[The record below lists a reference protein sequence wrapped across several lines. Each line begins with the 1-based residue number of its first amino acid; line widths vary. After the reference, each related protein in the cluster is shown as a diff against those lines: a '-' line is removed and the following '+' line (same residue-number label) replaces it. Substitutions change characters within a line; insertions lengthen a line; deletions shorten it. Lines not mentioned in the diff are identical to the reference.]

1 MEPISPI
8 PAGSTSSWAVDLPQA
23 DETPPVTTSGGDGI
37 GGGNLATQPG
47 LRWISSALQGN
58 SNGAGTANDTNNLQ
72 SAAGNH
78 SPIMQ
83 YQAVTARNNQGVN
96 VGVNGGEPKPTG
108 NNMTTLANP
117 SPPTNGTIH
126 FVNNPG
132 TNSITPGWFAAAS
145 LAQSSLT
152 QSFPSVFNSSFVNL
166 YLSQPDTLRDTF
178 SHAVRRSNG
187 HVDYHPTHQQQP
199 SPLLAEAFNQLNRN
213 NMLAFTSGPG
223 SVRGAAG
230 LTTLF
235 NDADRATLTR
245 MVAVSMRDY
254 SARNAVS
261 LNNHVDAQTLQPQAI
276 LAAFGLTHADQLGPN
291 WLAQSTTELIAL
303 AQGAGPQ
310 EADIIFEA
318 LALALL
324 LSSLIAYSAPNGG
337 RFELALAQMFTSMQL
352 LSQMQDPDVFAQMF
366 SRLSPTERTQLLTL
380 LTSLS
385 PNAKLT
391 GLDKMDP
398 IASLFK
404 AFAARSSDA
413 RLGDAQRGAGSG
425 LSGTLGTLL
434 GARGVTGA
442 RGDTLTT
449 ERLRAELLHFVAT
462 QPASFYYAEASN
474 KKSFHSGRLEA
485 VLQLIVQQ
493 LLREL
498 AAKAGRLSRLRC
510 DFADSIELLS
520 NLLDLLTQRDDEDN
534 EHSRGHHHAE
544 ADDDEN
550 GFEETESDIAAD
562 VFGTRPHFDKVPNR
576 AQFCG
581 GMAAEYACQTLFR
594 VVPDEHVKGKIAFRW
609 ENFGRNAIADL
620 PRQLPA
626 HSAAYTELQQLN
638 EYALAS
644 SVAPNDVN
652 TNANAYELLS
662 ELLMPSDAAYALGAS
677 AAGATIMAKHWH
689 CKMWAHDLTYR
700 LNVDGSKAPF
710 DFIAYTKQQAMPLPT
725 ANGDVDHS
733 ATTVGAMT
741 RPRTETAMR
750 HDLLRMLENSQ
761 DRWVREQAS
770 NALAA
775 GLQKLR
781 SNGQTATESKG
792 EVVRSMRSPMLRD
805 ATIYFLSRYYFKLNA
820 QTVDSITINP
830 K

>member
-1 MEPISPI
+1 MEPIS
-8 PAGSTSSWAVDLPQA
+8 AGITPPWAVDLTQTDA
-23 DETPPVTTSGGDGI
+23 APPVTTSGD
-37 GGGNLATQPG
+37 GGNGGDILATQAG
-47 LRWISSALQGN
+47 QGSISDALQENG
-58 SNGAGTANDTNNLQ
+58 NGANTANATNNLQ
-72 SAAGNH
+72 PAAVNNR
-78 SPIMQ
+78 PIMQ
-83 YQAVTARNNQGVN
+83 GEAVTAGNNQNVN
-96 VGVNGGEPKPTG
+96 VGVDGGEPKPTG
-108 NNMTTLANP
+108 NNITTPANP
-117 SPPTNGTIH
+117 SPPTNGAMH
-126 FVNNPG
+126 FANNPG
-132 TNSITPGWFAAAS
+132 TNTVTPGWLSASS
-145 LAQSSLT
+145 LAQSSLS
-152 QSFPSVFNSSFVNL
+152 QSFSSVFASSFATL
-166 YLSQPDTLRDTF
+166 YLSQPDALYATF

-187 HVDYHPTHQQQP
+187 HINHHPTHQQQP

-230 LTTLF
+230 LTALF

-254 SARNAVS
+254 SARNAVG
-261 LNNHVDAQTLQPQAI
+261 LNNHVDAQSLQPQAI
-276 LAAFGLTHADQLGPN
+276 LAAFGLTHADQLGPS

-324 LSSLIAYSAPNGG
+324 LSSLTAYSAPNGG

-352 LSQMQDPDVFAQMF
+352 LSQMQDPDAFAQMF
-366 SRLSPTERTQLLTL
+366 SRLSPTERSQLLTL

-385 PNAKLT
+385 PNAKLS

-404 AFAARSSDA
+404 AFAARSSDT

-425 LSGTLGTLL
+425 LGGTLGTLL
-434 GARGVTGA
+434 GARGVAGA

-449 ERLRAELLHFVAT
+449 ERLRAELLHFVAA

-493 LLREL
+493 LLQEL

-520 NLLDLLTQRDDEDN
+520 NLLDLLTQRDDDDEDS

-550 GFEETESDIAAD
+550 GFDETENDIVAN
-562 VFGTRPHFDKVPNR
+562 VVGTRPHFGNVQNR
-576 AQFCG
+576 AQLRG

-594 VVPDEHVKGKIAFRW
+594 VVPDKQVEGKIAFRW
-609 ENFGRNAIADL
+609 ENFGKNAIADL

-710 DFIAYTKQQAMPLPT
+710 DFIAYTKQQTMPLPT
-725 ANGDVDHS
+725 ANGDVDHG
-733 ATTVGAMT
+733 ATTAGVMAL
-741 RPRTETAMR
+741 PRTETAMR

-781 SNGQTATESKG
+781 SSGQTATESKG

-820 QTVDSITINP
+820 QTADGIAINA

>member
-1 MEPISPI
+1 MEPIS
-8 PAGSTSSWAVDLPQA
+8 AGITPPWAVDLTQTDA
-23 DETPPVTTSGGDGI
+23 APPVTTSGD
-37 GGGNLATQPG
+37 GGNGGDILATQAG
-47 LRWISSALQGN
+47 QGSISDALQENG
-58 SNGAGTANDTNNLQ
+58 NGANTANATNNLQ
-72 SAAGNH
+72 PAAVNNR
-78 SPIMQ
+78 PIMQ
-83 YQAVTARNNQGVN
+83 GEAVTAGNNQGVN
-96 VGVNGGEPKPTG
+96 VGVDGGEPKPTG
-108 NNMTTLANP
+108 NNITTPANP
-117 SPPTNGTIH
+117 SPPTNGAMH
-126 FVNNPG
+126 FANNLG
-132 TNSITPGWFAAAS
+132 TNTVTPGWLSASS
-145 LAQSSLT
+145 LAQSSLS
-152 QSFPSVFNSSFVNL
+152 QSFSSVFASSFATL
-166 YLSQPDTLRDTF
+166 YLSQPDALYATF

-187 HVDYHPTHQQQP
+187 HINHHPTHQQQP

-230 LTTLF
+230 LTALF

-254 SARNAVS
+254 SARNAVG
-261 LNNHVDAQTLQPQAI
+261 LNNHVDAQSLQPQAI
-276 LAAFGLTHADQLGPN
+276 LAAFGLTHADQLGPS

-324 LSSLIAYSAPNGG
+324 LSSLTAYSAPNGG

-352 LSQMQDPDVFAQMF
+352 LSQMQDPDAFAQMF
-366 SRLSPTERTQLLTL
+366 SRLSPTERSQLLTL

-385 PNAKLT
+385 PNAKLS

-404 AFAARSSDA
+404 AFAARSSDT

-425 LSGTLGTLL
+425 LGGTLGTLL
-434 GARGVTGA
+434 GARGVAGA

-449 ERLRAELLHFVAT
+449 ERLRAELLHFVAA

-493 LLREL
+493 LLQEL

-520 NLLDLLTQRDDEDN
+520 NLLDLLTQRDDDDEDS

-544 ADDDEN
+544 ADDDES
-550 GFEETESDIAAD
+550 GFDETENDIVAN
-562 VFGTRPHFDKVPNR
+562 VVGTRPHFGNVQNR
-576 AQFCG
+576 AQLRG

-594 VVPDEHVKGKIAFRW
+594 VVPDKQVEGKIAFRW

-710 DFIAYTKQQAMPLPT
+710 DFIAYTKQQTMPLPT
-725 ANGDVDHS
+725 ANGDVDHG
-733 ATTVGAMT
+733 ATTAGVMAL
-741 RPRTETAMR
+741 PRTETAMR

-781 SNGQTATESKG
+781 SSGQTATESKG

-820 QTVDSITINP
+820 QTADGIAINA